1 MLNRFIKK
9 CFLPCR
15 SISTIE
21 LTRNA
26 IANKPLEWNDLIQ
39 WLENGQK
46 TLLWRDEQCAQRYI
60 QHQKLVAKDY
70 RSINDF
76 IRIHYLKWNVDIDK
90 SSQKSI
96 AVPSLNSIKEP
107 LLTPNDFPYYL
118 IRNIQHWV
126 IWCDPK
132 PKKPEEIIEQVL
144 NKEFPYEKFDRIS
157 FVNPPRLRSMKRT
170 QNDTTMSKRLRTTN
184 SSLNTNDQFE
194 KFINKFRSSIE
205 TNNTDSRPF
214 DIFKQ
219 YLKECL
225 DDTSDST
232 ILPTFIKKTIQLIVT
247 STTTTVH
254 HLVFTKI
261 VGLIIIYLD
270 NIASEAL
277 LDITYEII
285 DKLIQS
291 STNADIMIEL
301 LRSIYLQQVKR
312 DENQS
317 ASSSAA
323 SMCQSVVQQLG
334 NTTWTEDNYAS
345 LIAII
350 KTFPFSD
357 NEKRT
362 FIDIMFTID
371 FELNFD
377 QLPIFVLNILKLCN
391 DNHSENEIS
400 SSSGYIFDRLIQ
412 YFINLDKKSNDNK
425 QYTSNI
431 RLCIVHIL
439 NAIELSPELGT
450 ILLRT
455 FKKIQS
461 NDVSKLF
468 SPFCLAFI
476 FALPKDRAIKGKFIK
491 QLKTAFDLVCQTF
504 EKNNEAFWLIL
515 FTKINYN
522 DFYRDYLLQL
532 AKKDLFGGDLILSG
546 LIDFCFQLLDD
557 YSQSQVLNNESSFSV
572 IELLKTLASKWLSD
586 IVRLHK
592 SIQEDVIH
600 RLFDRILEAKTND
613 RTVKHFIEQLY
624 DVMKTNSHRF
634 VKWPEHL
641 KDRLDQILYMRYE
654 LAHDVL
660 DAFKPIIKLSGNTP
674 FRETYFQLLRTA
686 MYRPRL
692 DCRRMAV
699 DGYLILLKHAKW
711 LIRPPAAQASQMTMF
726 SLAER
731 GATQM
736 NTINST
742 QRSTEGQCIEL
753 LMQLRRSLTQ
763 QYDVRLAVY
772 EGLLP
777 VLRKSPIL
785 MAPILDMLI
794 SQIALYYEPIEDR
807 CTLNLLSCLL
817 ERDDKIQII
826 EPFAHLLHCLCLC
839 LHRADC
845 LLKSNSKIF
854 DEDPDVAIYLKK
866 ATDIFKRLII
876 LFDDDEFTDSVGVK
890 GLPEDKT
897 SPQMYTLC
905 IDICNVLIEYKFM
918 RMKDLESTA
927 SILKSMDQETRLN
940 EKMSK
945 AKLRLPLTP
954 KLISFTCLKRFLHS
968 VLWSKMFHADLDSSN
983 NNLDIDT
990 LIDDNNYRSY
1000 VMRCCLAKF
1009 RSITSNGIKYYFD
1022 AENMRQDKL
1031 QMMLIDLH
1039 TILYQAVTKD
1049 MNIILTEQIL
1059 QLIVELWKIIVNN
1072 FRGVAAL
1079 MIDSAMKAL
1088 NGDPDTIDSN
1098 ISYSQTDPQ
1107 TARFA
1112 ESFKAIYKRIE
1123 DEYNRII
1130 ETAGIDGST
1139 IKASGCLKALI
1150 YVADILE
1157 LALKDGE
1164 HIDRNEYQSFAEW
1177 VSSTCMQGKYEDH
1190 QLSKALVRLLFKLS
1204 SKTSN
1209 HAPLLRKVAMDIHG
1223 QCEDVSEDTKFVHQP
1238 YFAIINE
1245 KTHMVILN
1253 NIVLIELERM
1263 INSLEWIIQTQNL
1276 SNDQITHFCGQLSYS
1291 MTTFGQILQCRLKN
1305 KMMII
1310 HIVKLLT
1317 KLYTILDEFTRQM
1330 VKNKTPIR
1338 DEFEKLAS
1346 ISGSQLQQPCYG
1358 FLTYTMSLELDD
1370 EEETTKKKKK
1380 KIDKKDPKK
1389 KKSVLKDTLV
1399 PKLVFEMEQ
1408 YERSLL
1414 ELGKQQDKRLLETF
1428 KMSAVRDFRFNLDS
1442 IPDDQRTLQTSRQ
1455 ENEADEEE
1463 EEEDGEN
1470 E

>member
-1 MLNRFIKK
+1 
-9 CFLPCR
+9 
-15 SISTIE
+15 
-21 LTRNA
+21 
-26 IANKPLEWNDLIQ
+26 
-39 WLENGQK
+39 
-46 TLLWRDEQCAQRYI
+46 
-60 QHQKLVAKDY
+60 
-70 RSINDF
+70 
-76 IRIHYLKWNVDIDK
+76 
-90 SSQKSI
+90 
-96 AVPSLNSIKEP
+96 
-107 LLTPNDFPYYL
+107 
-118 IRNIQHWV
+118 
-126 IWCDPK
+126 
-132 PKKPEEIIEQVL
+132 
-144 NKEFPYEKFDRIS
+144 
-157 FVNPPRLRSMKRT
+157 MKRT
-170 QNDTTMSKRLRTTN
+170 QIDNNDTMSKRLKTTN
-184 SSLNTNDQFE
+184 STINTNDHFD
-194 KFINKFRSSIE
+194 KFINKFRSSIDA
-205 TNNTDSRPF
+205 NSADSRPF
-214 DIFKQ
+214 DIFKE

-225 DDTSDST
+225 DETDDAT
-232 ILPTFIKKTIQLIVT
+232 ILPTFIKKTIQIVVT
-247 STTTTVH
+247 SSVSTVH

-261 VGLIIIYLD
+261 VGLMIIYLD
-270 NIASEAL
+270 NISSEAL
-277 LDITYEII
+277 LDITHEIVE
-285 DKLIQS
+285 KLIES
-291 STNADIMIEL
+291 SINADIMIEL
-301 LRSIYLQQVKR
+301 LRSIYLQLVKR
-312 DENQS
+312 DETQLG
-317 ASSSAA
+317 SSLAA
-323 SMCQSVVQQLG
+323 SMCQTIVQELG
-334 NTTWTEDNYAS
+334 NTTWTEDNYSS
-345 LIAII
+345 LIAVI
-350 KTFPFSD
+350 KTLPFAD

-362 FIDIMFTID
+362 FIDIMFAID
-371 FELNFD
+371 FESSID
-377 QLPIFVLNILKLCN
+377 QLPIFVLNILQLCI
-391 DNHSENEIS
+391 DNRLENEITS
-400 SSSGYIFDRLIQ
+400 CSTYIFDRLIQ
-412 YFINLDKKSNDNK
+412 YFINLDSKSNDNK

-439 NAIELSPELGT
+439 NTIELSSDLGIT
-450 ILLRT
+450 LLRT

-461 NDVSKLF
+461 NDVSKIF

-476 FALPKDRAIKGKFIK
+476 FALPKDRTIKGKFIK
-491 QLKTAFDLVCQTF
+491 QLKMSFDLVCQTF

-546 LIDFCFQLLDD
+546 LIDFCFQLLDE
-557 YSQSQVLNNESSFSV
+557 YSQSQTLTNESSFSV

-586 IVRLHK
+586 ILHK
-592 SIQEDVIH
+592 SIQEDIIH

-613 RTVKHFIEQLY
+613 RTVKHFVEQLY

-634 VKWPEHL
+634 VKWPEQL
-641 KDRLDQILYMRYE
+641 KDRLDQILLMRYD
-654 LAHDVL
+654 LAHDVI

-674 FRETYFQLLRTA
+674 FRETYFQLLRKA

-726 SLAER
+726 SLVER

-763 QYDVRLAVY
+763 QYDVRLTVY

-794 SQIALYYEPIEDR
+794 SQIALYYEPIDDK
-807 CTLNLLSCLL
+807 CTLNLSSCLI
-817 ERDDKIQII
+817 ERDDKVQAV

-845 LLKSNSKIF
+845 LLKTNSRIF
-854 DEDPDVAIYLKK
+854 DEDPDVSIYLKK

-876 LFDDDEFTDSVGVK
+876 LFDNDEFTDSVGVK
-890 GLPEDKT
+890 GLPDDKT

-918 RMKDLESTA
+918 RIKDSESTA
-927 SILKSMDQETRLN
+927 SILKSIDQESRLYD
-940 EKMSK
+940 KMSK
-945 AKLRLPLTP
+945 AKLRLPTTG

-968 VLWSKMFHADLDSSN
+968 ILWSKMFNADLDTSN
-983 NNLDIDT
+983 HNIDIDL
-990 LIDDNNYRSY
+990 LIDDINYRTY
-1000 VMRCCLAKF
+1000 VMRCCLSKLRA
-1009 RSITSNGIKYYFD
+1009 ITSHSIKYYFD
-1022 AENMRQDKL
+1022 AENMRQEKL

-1049 MNIILTEQIL
+1049 INIILTEQIL
-1059 QLIVELWKIIVNN
+1059 QLIVEVWKIIVNN
-1072 FRGVAAL
+1072 FRGAATL

-1088 NGDPDTIDSN
+1088 SGDSDAIDSN

-1123 DEYNRII
+1123 GEYNRVI
-1130 ETAGIDGST
+1130 ETAAVDGST
-1139 IKASGCLKALI
+1139 AKASGCLKALI

-1177 VSSTCMQGKYEDH
+1177 ASSTCMQGKYEDH
-1190 QLSKALVRLLFKLS
+1190 QLSKALVRLLIKLS
-1204 SKTSN
+1204 SKISN
-1209 HAPLLRKVAMDIHG
+1209 HAPLLRKIAMDIHG

-1253 NIVLIELERM
+1253 NIVLVDLERM
-1263 INSLEWIIQTQNL
+1263 INSLEWIIQTQIL
-1276 SNDQITHFCGQLSYS
+1276 SHDQIIHFCGQLSYS
-1291 MTTFGQILQCRLKN
+1291 LTTFGQILQCRLKN
-1305 KMMII
+1305 KMTII
-1310 HIVKLLT
+1310 NIVKLLT

-1330 VKNKTPIR
+1330 IKNKIPIR

-1370 EEETTKKKKK
+1370 EEDT
-1380 KIDKKDPKK
+1380 

-1399 PKLVFEMEQ
+1399 PKLVYEMEQ

-1442 IPDDQRTLQTSRQ
+1442 ISDEQRTLRTSHQ
-1455 ENEADEEE
+1455 ENQAEEE
-1463 EEEDGEN
+1463 EEEQVDEEDN

>member
-1 MLNRFIKK
+1 MPLKICTKIPFLLGRFV
-9 CFLPCR
+9 
-15 SISTIE
+15 STIE
-21 LTRNA
+21 LTRNS
-26 IANKPLEWNDLIQ
+26 IANKPLQWNDLVI

-46 TLLWRDEQCAQRYI
+46 TLLWRDESCAQRYI
-60 QHQKLVAKDY
+60 EHQKQVARDY

-76 IRIHYLKWNVDIDK
+76 IRIHYLKWDVDIDESTRK
-90 SSQKSI
+90 RLAIPSS
-96 AVPSLNSIKEP
+96 NSIKEP

-118 IRNIQHWV
+118 VSNIQHWV
-126 IWCDPK
+126 IWCDPI
-132 PKKPEEIIEQVL
+132 PKIPEAAIDEIVRK
-144 NKEFPYEKFDRIS
+144 NFPYEIYETLS
-157 FVNPPRLRSMKRT
+157 FMKRT
-170 QNDTTMSKRLRTTN
+170 QVENYDTTPKRLKIGN
-184 SSLNTNDQFE
+184 LSANNNDQFD
-194 KFINKFRSSIE
+194 KFINKFRSSIDA
-205 TNNTDSRPF
+205 NNEDSRPF
-214 DIFKQ
+214 DVFKQ

-225 DDTSDST
+225 DDTTDSK
-232 ILPTFIKKTIQLIVT
+232 ILPTFIKKTIQIVIT
-247 STTTTVH
+247 SSMSTVH

-261 VGLIIIYLD
+261 IGLIIIYLD
-270 NIASEAL
+270 NISSDAL
-277 LDITYEII
+277 LDITQEII
-285 DKLIQS
+285 TKLIETS
-291 STNADIMIEL
+291 VNADIMIEL

-312 DENQS
+312 DETQS
-317 ASSSAA
+317 ASGSAA
-323 SMCQSVVQQLG
+323 TMCESVVQQLG
-334 NTTWTEDNYAS
+334 NTTWAEDNYAS
-345 LIAII
+345 LIAIM
-350 KTFPFSD
+350 KTIPFSD

-362 FIDIMFTID
+362 FIDIMFTLD
-371 FELNFD
+371 FESMVD
-377 QLPIFVLNILKLCN
+377 QLPVFVVNILKLCS
-391 DNHSENEIS
+391 DTRLENEIT
-400 SSSGYIFDRLIQ
+400 SSSGYIFDRLVQ
-412 YFINLDKKSNDNK
+412 YFIDLDKKSNENK
-425 QYTSNI
+425 QYTANV

-461 NDVSKLF
+461 NDVAKLF
-468 SPFCLAFI
+468 SPFCLAFV
-476 FALPKDRAIKGKFIK
+476 FALPKDRTIKGKFIK

-532 AKKDLFGGDLILSG
+532 AKKELFGGDLILSG
-546 LIDFCFQLLDD
+546 LIDFCFQLLDE
-557 YSQSQVLNNESSFSV
+557 YSQSPIPVNESSFSV

-592 SIQEDVIH
+592 SMQEEVIH

-634 VKWPEHL
+634 VKWPEQL

-654 LAHDVL
+654 LARDVL

-711 LIRPPAAQASQMTMF
+711 LIRPPSAQASQMTMF
-726 SLAER
+726 SLVER

-753 LMQLRRSLTQ
+753 LMQLRRSLSQ

-794 SQIALYYEPIEDR
+794 SQIALYYEPMGDKS
-807 CTLNLLSCLL
+807 TLNLSSCLL
-817 ERDDKIQII
+817 ERDDKTQII
-826 EPFAHLLHCLCLC
+826 EPFAHLLHCLSLC

-845 LLKSNSKIF
+845 LLKANSRIF
-854 DEDPDVAIYLKK
+854 DEDPDVAVYIKK
-866 ATDIFKRLII
+866 ANDIFKRII
-876 LFDDDEFTDSVGVK
+876 VLFDDDEFTDLVGAK

-918 RMKDLESTA
+918 RMKDAESTA
-927 SILKSMDQETRLN
+927 SVLKSIDQESRLH

-945 AKLRLPLTP
+945 AKLRLPTAG

-968 VLWSKMFHADLDSSN
+968 ILWSKMFTADLDSSN
-983 NNLDIDT
+983 HNIDLDA
-990 LIDDNNYRSY
+990 LGDDMGYRSY
-1000 VMRCCLAKF
+1000 VMRCCLSKF
-1009 RSITSNGIKYYFD
+1009 RSILTHGIKYYFD

-1049 MNIILTEQIL
+1049 MSIILTEQIL
-1059 QLIVELWKIIVNN
+1059 QLIVEIWKIIVNN
-1072 FRGVAAL
+1072 FRGAAAL
-1079 MIDSAMKAL
+1079 MIDSAMKAFS
-1088 NGDPDTIDSN
+1088 GDPDAIDSN

-1123 DEYNRII
+1123 DEYNQLI
-1130 ETAGIDGST
+1130 EAADVDGST
-1139 IKASGCLKALI
+1139 AKASGCLKALI

-1204 SKTSN
+1204 SKIGN

-1245 KTHMVILN
+1245 KTHMIILN
-1253 NIVLIELERM
+1253 NILLPELERM
-1263 INSLEWIIQTQNL
+1263 INSLEWIIQTQIL

-1310 HIVKLLT
+1310 NIVKLLT

-1370 EEETTKKKKK
+1370 EEEVVKKKKK
-1380 KIDKKDPKK
+1380 KNDKKDPKK

-1399 PKLVFEMEQ
+1399 PKLVYEMEQ

-1442 IPDDQRTLQTSRQ
+1442 IPDDQRALQTSRQ
-1455 ENEADEEE
+1455 ENGAEEDEVEEAEEE
-1463 EEEDGEN
+1463 N

>member
-1 MLNRFIKK
+1 
-9 CFLPCR
+9 
-15 SISTIE
+15 
-21 LTRNA
+21 
-26 IANKPLEWNDLIQ
+26 
-39 WLENGQK
+39 
-46 TLLWRDEQCAQRYI
+46 
-60 QHQKLVAKDY
+60 
-70 RSINDF
+70 
-76 IRIHYLKWNVDIDK
+76 
-90 SSQKSI
+90 
-96 AVPSLNSIKEP
+96 
-107 LLTPNDFPYYL
+107 
-118 IRNIQHWV
+118 
-126 IWCDPK
+126 
-132 PKKPEEIIEQVL
+132 
-144 NKEFPYEKFDRIS
+144 
-157 FVNPPRLRSMKRT
+157 MKRT
-170 QNDTTMSKRLRTTN
+170 QIDNNDTMSKRQKTTN
-184 SSLNTNDQFE
+184 STINTSDHFDM
-194 KFINKFRSSIE
+194 FINKFRSSIDA
-205 TNNTDSRPF
+205 NSADSRPF

-225 DDTSDST
+225 DETNDAT
-232 ILPTFIKKTIQLIVT
+232 ILPTFIKKTIQIVVT
-247 STTTTVH
+247 SSASTVH

-261 VGLIIIYLD
+261 VGLMIIYLD
-270 NIASEAL
+270 NISSEAL
-277 LDITYEII
+277 LDITHEII
-285 DKLIQS
+285 EKLIES
-291 STNADIMIEL
+291 TTNADIMIEL
-301 LRSIYLQQVKR
+301 LRSIYLQLVKR
-312 DENQS
+312 DETQS
-317 ASSSAA
+317 GSLLAA
-323 SMCQSVVQQLG
+323 SMCQTIVQQLG

-345 LIAII
+345 LMAVI
-350 KTFPFSD
+350 KTLPFAD

-371 FELNFD
+371 FESSID
-377 QLPIFVLNILKLCN
+377 QLPIFVLNILQLCI
-391 DNHSENEIS
+391 DNRLENEITS
-400 SSSGYIFDRLIQ
+400 CSGYIFDRLIQ
-412 YFINLDKKSNDNK
+412 YFINLDSKSNDNK

-439 NAIELSPELGT
+439 NTIELSPDLGMT
-450 ILLRT
+450 LLRT

-461 NDVSKLF
+461 NDVSKIF

-476 FALPKDRAIKGKFIK
+476 FALPKDRTIKGKFIK
-491 QLKTAFDLVCQTF
+491 QLKTSFDLVCQTF

-546 LIDFCFQLLDD
+546 LIDFCFQLLDE
-557 YSQSQVLNNESSFSV
+557 YSQSPMLNNESSFSV

-592 SIQEDVIH
+592 SIQEDIIH

-613 RTVKHFIEQLY
+613 RTVKHFVEQLY

-634 VKWPEHL
+634 VKWPEQL
-641 KDRLDQILYMRYE
+641 KDRLDQILLMRYD
-654 LAHDVL
+654 LAHDVI

-674 FRETYFQLLRTA
+674 FRETYFQLLRKA

-726 SLAER
+726 SLVER

-763 QYDVRLAVY
+763 QYDVRLTVY

-777 VLRKSPIL
+777 ILRKSPIL

-794 SQIALYYEPIEDR
+794 SQIALYYEPIGDK
-807 CTLNLLSCLL
+807 CTLNLSLCLI
-817 ERDDKIQII
+817 ERDDKIQAV

-845 LLKSNSKIF
+845 LLKANSKIF
-854 DEDPDVAIYLKK
+854 DEDPDVSVYLKK

-890 GLPEDKT
+890 GLPDDKT

-918 RMKDLESTA
+918 RMKESESTA
-927 SILKSMDQETRLN
+927 CILKSIDQESRLYD
-940 EKMSK
+940 KMSK
-945 AKLRLPLTP
+945 AKLRLPTTG

-968 VLWSKMFHADLDSSN
+968 ILWSKMFNADLDTSN
-983 NNLDIDT
+983 HNIDIDL
-990 LIDDNNYRSY
+990 LIDDINYRTY
-1000 VMRCCLAKF
+1000 VMRCCLSKL

-1022 AENMRQDKL
+1022 AENMRQEKL

-1039 TILYQAVTKD
+1039 AILYQAVTKD

-1059 QLIVELWKIIVNN
+1059 QLIVEIWKIIVNN
-1072 FRGVAAL
+1072 FRGAAAS
-1079 MIDSAMKAL
+1079 MIDSAMKIL
-1088 NGDPDTIDSN
+1088 SGDSDAIDSN

-1123 DEYNRII
+1123 GEYNRII
-1130 ETAGIDGST
+1130 ETAGVDGST
-1139 IKASGCLKALI
+1139 AKASGCLKALI

-1177 VSSTCMQGKYEDH
+1177 ASSTCMQGKYEDH
-1190 QLSKALVRLLFKLS
+1190 QLSKALVRLLIKLS
-1204 SKTSN
+1204 SKISN
-1209 HAPLLRKVAMDIHG
+1209 HAPLLRKIAMDIHG

-1253 NIVLIELERM
+1253 NIVIVDLERM
-1263 INSLEWIIQTQNL
+1263 INSLEWIIQTQIL
-1276 SNDQITHFCGQLSYS
+1276 SHDQIIHFCGQLSYS
-1291 MTTFGQILQCRLKN
+1291 LTTFGQILQCRLKN
-1305 KMMII
+1305 KMTII
-1310 HIVKLLT
+1310 NIVKLLT

-1330 VKNKTPIR
+1330 IKNKTPIR

-1370 EEETTKKKKK
+1370 EEET
-1380 KIDKKDPKK
+1380 

-1399 PKLVFEMEQ
+1399 PKLVYEMEQ

-1428 KMSAVRDFRFNLDS
+1428 KMSSVRDFRFNLDG
-1442 IPDDQRTLQTSRQ
+1442 IPDEQRTLRTSHQ
-1455 ENEADEEE
+1455 ENQAEEE
-1463 EEEDGEN
+1463 EEEKQVDEEQN